1 MNEQSLNS
9 GKLAVPAREAAR
21 MLSISERS
29 LWAITSP
36 RGDLPCVRVGRSV
49 RYDIDALRRWLASK
63 QEAAKCIK
71 QT

>member
-1 MNEQSLNS
+1 MSNPLT
-9 GKLAVPAREAAR
+9 LANWRCPPERRREL
-21 MLSISERS
+21 LSISERS